1 VISSDHEK
9 ILLSWGEKVDM
20 RAWCA
25 FGMYQKRRLT
35 TMIRLRHCALVLL
48 AASGLAWAGSLKA
61 ADAGDF
67 DILGIRL
74 GMTADEVVMQAR
86 ARGFDDV
93 KRSPAP
99 SFDQAVALENR
110 EQVLPRDY
118 SGVQSMKF
126 GNDREAAEVFLV
138 QTPSGSQAARITYH
152 FLGSDLNLDRMTALV
167 VEKYGE
173 PERKT
178 DRYWLWGDTAEYAT
192 RRTAPYLE
200 FDRNPLITF
209 TTVQPLASL
218 TLGHNAMRDRSRQA
232 IAEAAAERGG
242 GEKPRF

>member
-1 VISSDHEK
+1 
-9 ILLSWGEKVDM
+9 
-20 RAWCA
+20 
-25 FGMYQKRRLT
+25 
-35 TMIRLRHCALVLL
+35 MIRHCAFALLV
-48 AASGLAWAGSLKA
+48 ASGLAWANSLKA
-61 ADAGDF
+61 ADAGGF

-74 GMTADEVVMQAR
+74 GMTAEEVVAQAN
-86 ARGFDDV
+86 AKGFDDV

-126 GNDREAAEVFLV
+126 GNDREAAEIFLV
-138 QTPSGSQAARITYH
+138 QMPSGSQAARITYY
-152 FLGSDLNLDRMTALV
+152 FLGSDVNLDRMTAQV
-167 VEKYGE
+167 VEKYGA

-192 RRTAPYLE
+192 RRTDPYLE
-200 FDRNPLITF
+200 FDRNPLIAF
-209 TTVQPLASL
+209 TPVQPLASL
-218 TLGHNAMRDRSRQA
+218 TLGHNAMQQQSRQA

>member
-1 VISSDHEK
+1 
-9 ILLSWGEKVDM
+9 
-20 RAWCA
+20 
-25 FGMYQKRRLT
+25 
-35 TMIRLRHCALVLL
+35 MIRHCVFALLV
-48 AASGLAWAGSLKA
+48 ASGAIWASWVKA
-61 ADAGDF
+61 VDAGNF

-74 GMTADEVVMQAR
+74 GMTADEVVGHAR

-138 QTPSGSQAARITYH
+138 QLPSGSQAARITYY
-152 FLGSDLNLDRMTALV
+152 FLGSDVNLDLMTAQV
-167 VEKYGE
+167 VERYGE

-178 DRYWLWGDTAEYAT
+178 DRYWLWGDTAEYAA

-200 FDRNPLITF
+200 FDRAPLIAF
-209 TTVQPLASL
+209 TPVQPLASL
-218 TLGHNAMRDRSRQA
+218 TLGHNAMQERSRQA
-232 IAEAAAERGG
+232 IAEAAAERTG